1 MGVELMKATKDL
13 KKNISQLTSSL
24 KEKDK
29 VVLDLELFEKM
40 IIRLEFL
47 SARCQSCKGL
57 LEEAQPHFRELV
69 ADSGKMDRAMR
80 KRHENLRERMLK
92 HLRKGHG
99 LYRVGHFMG
108 IYVPL
113 GIAAGVTLGLMNNKF
128 IYYSV
133 AGAAVGYL
141 IGLLVENY
149 IMKKR
154 SRI

>member
-1 MGVELMKATKDL
+1 MKVTKDL
-13 KKNISQLTSSL
+13 QNNISKLTGSL

-40 IIRLEFL
+40 IIRLDYL
-47 SARCQSCKGL
+47 SGKCVDCKGL
-57 LEEAQPHFRELV
+57 LEEAQPHFKELV
-69 ADSGKMDRAMR
+69 ANGGKPDRAMR
-80 KRHENLRERMLK
+80 KNHEKLRERMLK

-113 GIAAGVTLGLMNNKF
+113 GIAVGVTLGLMNSKF
-128 IYYSV
+128 LYYTV